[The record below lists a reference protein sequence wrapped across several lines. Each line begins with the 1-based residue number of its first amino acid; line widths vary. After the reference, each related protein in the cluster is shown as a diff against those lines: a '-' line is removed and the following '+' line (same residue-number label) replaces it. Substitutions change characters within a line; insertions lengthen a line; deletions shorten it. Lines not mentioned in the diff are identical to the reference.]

1 MLISVI
7 LPTYNAVRP
16 LAVSLR
22 SFAKQTDSG
31 FEVVV
36 ADDGSTTETGEV
48 VKNIAKDLPF
58 TVSHAR
64 QDDNGFRLARARN
77 LAIARSRG
85 DYIILIDGDCF
96 VLPDFVARHRSL
108 AEPSWF
114 VSGKRSWLRKALT
127 ERYLDQE
134 LHPSRPEWLMRV
146 LFNQA
151 TRPFQFIPLPNGRW
165 RYRRS
170 HDWRGVQT
178 CNLAVWRRD
187 LIAVNGFDNRY
198 RGHGLEDSDFVVR
211 LIRNGTLRKMG
222 DHSSP
227 ALHLWHEPQ
236 PRETQSPNQRLFND
250 LLESERIRVEDGLSA
265 IDPTTTGSCICAPR
279 SHLGVGK

>member
-7 LPTYNAVRP
+7 LPTYNAVKP
-16 LAVSLR
+16 LSVSLR
-22 SFAKQTDSG
+22 SFAKQTDLG

-48 VKNIAKDLPF
+48 ISVLAEDSPF
-58 TVSHAR
+58 EITHVR
-64 QDDNGFRLARARN
+64 QDDDGFRLARARN

-85 DYIILIDGDCF
+85 DYLIFIDGDCF

-108 AEPSWF
+108 AEQAWF
-114 VSGKRSWLRKALT
+114 VSGKRSWLRKGLT
-127 ERYLDQE
+127 DRCLSHE
-134 LHPSRPEWLMRV
+134 LHASRTEWFMRA
-146 LFNQA
+146 LLNQA

-187 LIAVNGFDNRY
+187 LVTVNGFDNRY

-227 ALHLWHEPQ
+227 VLHLWHGPPAHAEA
-236 PRETQSPNQRLFND
+236 SPNHRLFND
-250 LLESERIRVEDGLSA
+250 LLKSERMRTEEGLSA
-265 IDPTTTGSCICAPR
+265 VDSSTTGS
-279 SHLGVGK
+279 

>member
-1 MLISVI
+1 MISQECNGSQKRPALISVI

-16 LAVSLR
+16 LMVSLR
-22 SFAKQTDSG
+22 SLAKQTYLG

-36 ADDGSTTETGEV
+36 ADDGSTAETGDVIKEM
-48 VKNIAKDLPF
+48 AKDLPF
-58 TVSHAR
+58 DVCHVR
-64 QDDNGFRLARARN
+64 QDDDGFRLARARN
-77 LAIARSRG
+77 LAIARSQG

-96 VLPDFVARHRSL
+96 VLPDFIARHRTL
-108 AEPSWF
+108 AERNWF
-114 VSGKRSWLRKALT
+114 VSGKRSWLRKHCTDRCLGH
-127 ERYLDQE
+127 E
-134 LHPSRPEWLMRV
+134 LHASRPKWLMRA

-187 LIAVNGFDNRY
+187 LVAVNGFDNRY
-198 RGHGLEDSDFVVR
+198 RGHGLEDSDFVMR

-227 ALHLWHEPQ
+227 VLHLWHEKHSH
-236 PRETQSPNQRLFND
+236 EEGSPNQRLFND
-250 LLESERIRVEDGLSA
+250 LLESERVFAEDGLSA
-265 IDPTTTGSCICAPR
+265 IEPMTMAS
-279 SHLGVGK
+279 